1 MGCDPEDVSAGGVL
15 EVVNRT
21 RPRAAAALAFAVM
34 LAGCTTGA
42 SPSASASPTSG
53 PTASTAATEVPAPS
67 GDVTALMLGWPD
79 ADGIDPAS
87 GKAVAGIG
95 YLETTFEASHPGI
108 DLTIINIPYGSGAT
122 GYGPKTEAM
131 VQANEAC
138 VYRMP
143 AGLDFARRGLI
154 ENLDDRIA
162 ADPTWENVWGPSLE
176 FGRGWTP
183 DNPSALVFLPSG
195 ADHRVI
201 HWDAKLFDDWGVE
214 PLSAN
219 PTLDEIHEKAI
230 AMTGKNPVTGEDNF
244 GYWYQGKYTVWQFL
258 AIGHAFGG
266 TWGGPNGDGTTTITW
281 NNPQYLDA
289 LEWLVDMAKYA
300 PAGSLAADAMPPGF
314 LSDQNVVAIIPEGEP
329 GYYLQAILNDEAL
342 RERFRVSHNLKG
354 DDGLGGLRSSG
365 GMTMAKSCENKEA
378 AFEVLKWLAGSKE
391 AQQYYFEQGGYLPT
405 RADAPSVLPELE
417 VLPDAEII
425 ATESLTAEP
434 FYNFPP
440 ETRSALQA
448 ALEAALAGTL
458 TPKEALD
465 QAQKETDDFL
475 AQQP

>member
-1 MGCDPEDVSAGGVL
+1 VL
-15 EVVNRT
+15 ITGSGTGRLAVLTLAVV
-21 RPRAAAALAFAVM
+21 
-34 LAGCTTGA
+34 LAGCSTGGTTGTS
-42 SPSASASPTSG
+42 SPAESIVPATS
-53 PTASTAATEVPAPS
+53 AATESAAAGPS
-67 GDVTALMLGWPD
+67 GEVTAVMLGWPD
-79 ADGIDPAS
+79 ADGVDPTT
-87 GKAVAGIG
+87 GEAVVGIG
-95 YLETTFEASHPGI
+95 YLEKTFEASHPNI
-108 DLTIINIPYGSGAT
+108 DLTIVNIPFGSGAT

-143 AGLDFARRGLI
+143 AGLDFARRGLL

-162 ADPTWENVWGPSLE
+162 ADPSFENVWGPSLE
-176 FGRGWTP
+176 YGRGWSP
-183 DNPSALVFLPSG
+183 DASSALVFLPAA

-201 HWDAKLFDDWGVE
+201 HWDAKLFADWGVE

-219 PTLDEIHEKAI
+219 PTLAEVEEKAI
-230 AMTGKNPVTGEDNF
+230 KMTGKNPVTGEDNF
-244 GYWYQGKYTVWQFL
+244 GYWYQGKYAVWQFL

-266 TWGGPNGDGTTTITW
+266 TWGGPNDDGTTTINW
-281 NNPQYLDA
+281 NNPAYLEG
-289 LEWLVDMAKYA
+289 LEWFVKMSEYA

-329 GYYLQAILNDEAL
+329 GYYLKAILGDPGLA
-342 RERFRVSHNLKG
+342 ERFRVSHNLKG
-354 DDGLGGLRSSG
+354 SDGLGGLRSSG

-378 AFEVLKWLAGSKE
+378 AWEVLKWLAGSKE
-391 AQQYYFEQGGYLPT
+391 AQQYYFEQGGNLPT
-405 RADAPSVLPELE
+405 REDAPEVLPALE
-417 VLPDAEII
+417 VLPDAEVI

-448 ALEAALAGTL
+448 ALEGALAGTL
-458 TPKEALD
+458 TPLQALE

-475 AQQP
+475 AQNP